1 MKKIIKLNIFK
12 LVIFVIT
19 LIGFV
24 SPVFA
29 SGSATVGF
37 SSNSTVSLGSNITV
51 SLSIS
56 NISDSNGGVSSF
68 EGNLVFDNEYLE
80 YVSGTGT
87 SSPYSFQINPSASYK
102 MAGLDTSLSNG
113 INKTTTIFTFVFK
126 AKKSGTTQITVSNAK
141 LNNNSERMNVTVNPK
156 SITIEGGSTSVKN
169 SDATLKSLS
178 VDGYTLS
185 PSFSANNT
193 SYSIKVPSNVSSI
206 NLSAIS
212 NSDKAKIEGIGNVS
226 LTGNVT
232 NVVVKV
238 TAEDGTVKSY
248 NIKIEREGSTVKSS
262 DATLKSLDVSGYTLI
277 PGFKSNVNTY
287 SIKVKNN
294 ITGLN
299 VKAIANSD
307 KASVSISGNKNWK
320 EGNNT
325 ITIKVT
331 AEDGSVNNYIVNVER
346 ESSESKKDDSKSSDN
361 YLKELTIQSSH
372 EIKPKFN
379 KSVMSYNITV
389 PYEVEKLNLNAITSE
404 KNAKVEI
411 TGNEKFK
418 VGELNVV
425 EIKVTAEDGS
435 VRIYSLNVTRSTTS
449 SKTGLK
455 NIEIKDVELSP
466 LFNSNTLEY
475 KAKVKGNKDKLDI
488 SATTIDSNSKF
499 EIIGNENLKVGHNNI
514 LIKVTDEQGFSSYYS
529 IDVEKEENKILGL
542 SPLQFGIIS
551 GIIGFLLLL
560 LLILLFKKKK
570 DKEEKTPNMPVIEV
584 KPEFNFG
591 SKNVSDDDVIHG
603 NYNQNS
609 SLAGNEPKKLESKIY
624 DADYEESIPY
634 DPYDDIVTKREIVDA
649 IHEATE
655 KKDTSKLNMLLKQ
668 DELNRIKK
676 ELKEKEES
684 ENKNRTNGGN

>member
-80 YVSGTGT
+80 YVSGTGA

-411 TGNEKFK
+411 IGNEKFK

-542 SPLQFGIIS
+542 SLLQFGIIS

>member
-37 SSNSTVSLGSNITV
+37 ISNSTVSLGSNITV

-156 SITIEGGSTSVKN
+156 SITIDGGSTSVKN

-178 VDGYTLS
+178 VDGYILS

-193 SYSIKVPSNVSSI
+193 SYSIKVPSNISSI

-226 LTGNVT
+226 LTSNVT

-248 NIKIEREGSTVKSS
+248 NIKIERESSTVKSS
-262 DATLKSLDVSGYTLI
+262 DATLKTLDVSGYTLI

-425 EIKVTAEDGS
+425 EIKVTAEDGT

-570 DKEEKTPNMPVIEV
+570 DKGEKTPNMPVIEV

-668 DELNRIKK
+668 DELNKIKK

>member
-37 SSNSTVSLGSNITV
+37 NSNSTVSLGSNITV

-141 LNNNSERMNVTVNPK
+141 LNNNSERMNVTANPK
-156 SITIEGGSTSVKN
+156 SITIDGGSTSVKN

-193 SYSIKVPSNVSSI
+193 SYSIKVPSNISSI

-226 LTGNVT
+226 LTSNVT

-248 NIKIEREGSTVKSS
+248 NIKIERESSTVKSS
-262 DATLKSLDVSGYTLI
+262 DATLKTLDVSGYTLI

-542 SPLQFGIIS
+542 STLQFGIIS

-570 DKEEKTPNMPVIEV
+570 DKGEKTPNMPVIEV

-668 DELNRIKK
+668 DELNKIKK

>member
-1 MKKIIKLNIFK
+1 M
-12 LVIFVIT
+12 
-19 LIGFV
+19 
-24 SPVFA
+24 
-29 SGSATVGF
+29 
-37 SSNSTVSLGSNITV
+37 
-51 SLSIS
+51 
-56 NISDSNGGVSSF
+56 
-68 EGNLVFDNEYLE
+68 VFDNEYLE

-238 TAEDGTVKSY
+238 IAEDGTVKSY
-248 NIKIEREGSTVKSS
+248 NIKIERESSTVKSS
-262 DATLKSLDVSGYTLI
+262 DATLKTLDVSGYTLI

>member
-655 KKDTSKLNMLLKQ
+655 KKDPSKLNMLLKQ

>member
-455 NIEIKDVELSP
+455 NIQIKDVELSP

>member
-248 NIKIEREGSTVKSS
+248 NIKIERESSTVKSS

-655 KKDTSKLNMLLKQ
+655 KKDPSKLNMLLKQ

>member
-37 SSNSTVSLGSNITV
+37 NSNSTVSLGSNITV

-248 NIKIEREGSTVKSS
+248 NIKIERESSTVKSS

>member
-37 SSNSTVSLGSNITV
+37 NSNSTVSLGSNITV

-156 SITIEGGSTSVKN
+156 SITIDGGSTSVKN

-178 VDGYTLS
+178 VDGYTLN

-193 SYSIKVPSNVSSI
+193 SYSIKVPLNISSI

-248 NIKIEREGSTVKSS
+248 NIKIERESSTVKSS
-262 DATLKSLDVSGYTLI
+262 DATLKTLDVSGYTLI

-325 ITIKVT
+325 ITIKVI

-570 DKEEKTPNMPVIEV
+570 DKGEKTPNMPVIEV

-668 DELNRIKK
+668 DELNKIKK

>member
-37 SSNSTVSLGSNITV
+37 NSNSTVSLGSNITV

-238 TAEDGTVKSY
+238 IAEDGTVKSY
-248 NIKIEREGSTVKSS
+248 NIKIERESSTVKSS
-262 DATLKSLDVSGYTLI
+262 DATLKTLDVSGYTLI

>member
-37 SSNSTVSLGSNITV
+37 NSNSTVSLGSNITV

-609 SLAGNEPKKLESKIY
+609 SLTGNEPKKLESKIY

>member
-37 SSNSTVSLGSNITV
+37 NSNSTVSLGSNITV

-156 SITIEGGSTSVKN
+156 SITIDGGSTSVKN

-248 NIKIEREGSTVKSS
+248 NIKIERESSTVKSS
-262 DATLKSLDVSGYTLI
+262 DATLKTLDVSGYTLI

-425 EIKVTAEDGS
+425 EIKVTAEDGT

-570 DKEEKTPNMPVIEV
+570 DKGEKTPNMPVIEV

-668 DELNRIKK
+668 DELNKIKK

>member
-37 SSNSTVSLGSNITV
+37 NSNSTVSLGSNITV

-156 SITIEGGSTSVKN
+156 SITIDGGSTSVKN

-193 SYSIKVPSNVSSI
+193 SYSIKVPSNISSI

-226 LTGNVT
+226 LTSNVT

-248 NIKIEREGSTVKSS
+248 NIKIERESSTVKSS
-262 DATLKSLDVSGYTLI
+262 DATLKILDVSGYTLI

-325 ITIKVT
+325 ITIKVI

-425 EIKVTAEDGS
+425 EIKVTAEDGT

-455 NIEIKDVELSP
+455 NIAIKDVELSP

-570 DKEEKTPNMPVIEV
+570 DKGEKTPNMPVIEV

-668 DELNRIKK
+668 DELNKIKK

>member
-37 SSNSTVSLGSNITV
+37 NSNSTVSLGSNITV

-570 DKEEKTPNMPVIEV
+570 DKGEKTPNMPVIEV

-655 KKDTSKLNMLLKQ
+655 KKDPSKLNMLLKQ

>member
-212 NSDKAKIEGIGNVS
+212 NSDKAKIEGIGNVY

-325 ITIKVT
+325 ITIKVI

-570 DKEEKTPNMPVIEV
+570 DKGEKTPNMPVIEV

-655 KKDTSKLNMLLKQ
+655 KKDPSKLNMLLKQ

>member
-37 SSNSTVSLGSNITV
+37 NSNSTVSLGSNITV

-141 LNNNSERMNVTVNPK
+141 LNNNSERMNVMVNPK
-156 SITIEGGSTSVKN
+156 SITIDGGSTSVKN

-178 VDGYTLS
+178 VDGYILS

-425 EIKVTAEDGS
+425 EIKVTAEDGT

-455 NIEIKDVELSP
+455 NIAIKDVELSP

-609 SLAGNEPKKLESKIY
+609 SLAGNEPKKLENKIY

-655 KKDTSKLNMLLKQ
+655 KKDPSKLNMLLKQ

>member
-29 SGSATVGF
+29 SGSATVEF
-37 SSNSTVSLGSNITV
+37 NSNSTVSLGSNITV

-156 SITIEGGSTSVKN
+156 SITIDGGSTSVKN

-248 NIKIEREGSTVKSS
+248 NIKIERESSTVKSS
-262 DATLKSLDVSGYTLI
+262 DATLKTLDVSGYTLI

-570 DKEEKTPNMPVIEV
+570 DKGEKTPNMPVIEV

-668 DELNRIKK
+668 DELNKIKK
-676 ELKEKEES
+676 ELKEKEEL

>member
-37 SSNSTVSLGSNITV
+37 ISNSTVSLGSNITV

-156 SITIEGGSTSVKN
+156 SITIDGGSTSVKN

-193 SYSIKVPSNVSSI
+193 SYSIKVPSNISSI

-226 LTGNVT
+226 LTSNVT

-248 NIKIEREGSTVKSS
+248 NIKIERESSTVKSS
-262 DATLKSLDVSGYTLI
+262 DATLKTLDVSGYTLI

-570 DKEEKTPNMPVIEV
+570 DKGEKTPNMPVIEV

-668 DELNRIKK
+668 DELNKIKK

>member
-37 SSNSTVSLGSNITV
+37 NSNSTVSLGSNITV

-156 SITIEGGSTSVKN
+156 SITIDGGSTSVKN

-193 SYSIKVPSNVSSI
+193 SYSIKVPSNISSI

-248 NIKIEREGSTVKSS
+248 NIKIERESSTVKSS
-262 DATLKSLDVSGYTLI
+262 DATLKTLDVSGYTLI

-404 KNAKVEI
+404 KNSKVEI

-542 SPLQFGIIS
+542 STLQFGIIS

-570 DKEEKTPNMPVIEV
+570 DKGEKTPNMPVIEV

-668 DELNRIKK
+668 DELNKIKK

-684 ENKNRTNGGN
+684 ENKNRINGGN

>member
-1 MKKIIKLNIFK
+1 MKRIIKLNIFK

-37 SSNSTVSLGSNITV
+37 NSNSTVSLGSNITV

-156 SITIEGGSTSVKN
+156 SITIEGGSTSVKD

-193 SYSIKVPSNVSSI
+193 SYSIKIPSNVSSI

-226 LTGNVT
+226 LTSNVT

>member
-1 MKKIIKLNIFK
+1 MKKVIRLNILK
-12 LVIFVIT
+12 IVIFVIT

-24 SPVFA
+24 SPTFA

-37 SSNSTVSLGSNITV
+37 SSNSTVSPENNITV

-68 EGNLVFDNEYLE
+68 EGNLVFDDEYLE

-87 SSPYSFQINPSASYK
+87 TSPYSFQINTSASYK

-113 INKTTTIFTFVFK
+113 INNTTTIFTFVFK
-126 AKKSGTTQITVSNAK
+126 AKKSGTTQITVANAK
-141 LNNNSERMNVTVNPK
+141 LNNTYERMNVTVNPK
-156 SITIEGGSTSVKN
+156 SITIDGGSTSVKSN
-169 SDATLKSLS
+169 DATLKLLS
-178 VDGYTLS
+178 VDGYTLNQ
-185 PSFSANNT
+185 SFSANNT
-193 SYSIKVPSNVSSI
+193 SYSIKVPSSVSSI
-206 NLSAIS
+206 NLLAIP
-212 NSDKAKIEGIGNVS
+212 NSDKAKIEGIGSIS
-226 LTGNVT
+226 LTDNVT

-238 TAEDGTVKSY
+238 TAEDGTVKNY
-248 NIKIEREGSTVKSS
+248 NIKIERENSPVKSS

-277 PGFKSNVNTY
+277 PGFKSNINTY
-287 SIKVKNN
+287 SIRVKNN

-299 VKAIANSD
+299 ITAIPNSD
-307 KASVSISGNKNWK
+307 KAKVEVFGNNGWK
-320 EGNNT
+320 EENNT

-346 ESSESKKDDSKSSDN
+346 ESSENKKDNSKSSDN

-379 KSVMSYNITV
+379 KSIMSYNITV
-389 PYEVEKLNLNAITSE
+389 PYEVEKLNLNAITSD
-404 KNAKVEI
+404 KNAKIEI
-411 TGNEKFK
+411 IKNEKFK

-435 VRIYSLNVTRSTTS
+435 IRIYSLNVTRSTTS
-449 SKTGLK
+449 SKTSLK
-455 NIEIKDVELSP
+455 NIEINDVELIP

-475 KAKVKGNKDKLDI
+475 KTKVKGNKDKLDI
-488 SATTIDSNSKF
+488 SVTTIDPNSKY

-514 LIKVTDEQGFSSYYS
+514 LIKVIDEQGFSSYYS

-542 SPLQFGIIS
+542 SPLQFGIVS

-560 LLILLFKKKK
+560 LLLLLLRKKKR
-570 DKEEKTPNMPVIEV
+570 KEEKTPSMPVIEV

-591 SKNVSDDDVIHG
+591 SKNISDDDVIHE
-603 NYNQNS
+603 NYNQNG
-609 SLAGNEPKKLESKIY
+609 SLPSNEPSELESKIY
-624 DADYEESIPY
+624 DADYEENIPY
-634 DPYDDIVTKREIVDA
+634 DLYDDIVTKREIVDA

-655 KKDTSKLNMLLKQ
+655 KKDPSKLNMLLKQ

-676 ELKEKEES
+676 ELKEKEEL
-684 ENKNRTNGGN
+684 ENKNRENGGN

>member
-37 SSNSTVSLGSNITV
+37 ISNSTVSLGSNITV

-156 SITIEGGSTSVKN
+156 SITIDGGSTSVKN

-193 SYSIKVPSNVSSI
+193 SYSIKVPSNISSI

-248 NIKIEREGSTVKSS
+248 NIKIERESSTVKSS
-262 DATLKSLDVSGYTLI
+262 DATLKTLDVSGYTLI

-570 DKEEKTPNMPVIEV
+570 DKGEKTPNMPVIEV

-668 DELNRIKK
+668 DELNKIKK

>member
-37 SSNSTVSLGSNITV
+37 NSNSTVSLGSNITV

-156 SITIEGGSTSVKN
+156 SITIDGGSTSVKN

-178 VDGYTLS
+178 VDGYTLN

-248 NIKIEREGSTVKSS
+248 NIKIERESSTVKSS
-262 DATLKSLDVSGYTLI
+262 DATLKTLDVSGYTLI

-455 NIEIKDVELSP
+455 NIAIKDVELSP

-570 DKEEKTPNMPVIEV
+570 DKGEKTPNMPVIEV

-668 DELNRIKK
+668 DELNKIKK

>member
-37 SSNSTVSLGSNITV
+37 NSNSTVSLGSNITV

-156 SITIEGGSTSVKN
+156 SITIDGGSTSVKN

-193 SYSIKVPSNVSSI
+193 SYSIKVPSNISSI

-226 LTGNVT
+226 LTSNVT

-248 NIKIEREGSTVKSS
+248 NIKIERESSTVKSS
-262 DATLKSLDVSGYTLI
+262 DATLKILDVSGYTLI

-325 ITIKVT
+325 ITIKVI

-425 EIKVTAEDGS
+425 EIKVTAEDGT

-455 NIEIKDVELSP
+455 NIAIKDVELSP

-570 DKEEKTPNMPVIEV
+570 DKGEKTPNMPVIEV
-584 KPEFNFG
+584 KPEFNFE

-668 DELNRIKK
+668 DELNKIKK

>member
-37 SSNSTVSLGSNITV
+37 NSNSTVSLGSNITV

-238 TAEDGTVKSY
+238 IAEDGTVKSY
-248 NIKIEREGSTVKSS
+248 NIKIERESSTVKSS
-262 DATLKSLDVSGYTLI
+262 DATLKTLDVSGYTLI

-584 KPEFNFG
+584 KPDFNFG

>member
-1 MKKIIKLNIFK
+1 MKKVIRLNILK
-12 LVIFVIT
+12 IVIFVIT

-24 SPVFA
+24 SPTFA

-37 SSNSTVSLGSNITV
+37 SSNSTVSPESNITV

-68 EGNLVFDNEYLE
+68 EGNLVFDDEYLE

-87 SSPYSFQINPSASYK
+87 TSPYSFQINTSASYK

-113 INKTTTIFTFVFK
+113 INNTTTIFTFVFK
-126 AKKSGTTQITVSNAK
+126 AKKSGTTQITVANAK

-156 SITIEGGSTSVKN
+156 SITIEGGSTSVKSN
-169 SDATLKSLS
+169 DATLKSLS
-178 VDGYTLS
+178 VDGYTLN

-193 SYSIKVPSNVSSI
+193 SYSIKVPSSVSSI

-212 NSDKAKIEGIGNVS
+212 NSDKAKIEGIGSIS

-238 TAEDGTVKSY
+238 IAEDGTVKNY
-248 NIKIEREGSTVKSS
+248 NIKIERENSPVKSS
-262 DATLKSLDVSGYTLI
+262 DTTLKFLDVSGYTLI
-277 PGFKSNVNTY
+277 PGFKSNINTY
-287 SIKVKNN
+287 SIKVNNN

-299 VKAIANSD
+299 VTAIPNYD
-307 KASVSISGNKNWK
+307 KAKVEVFGNNGWK

-346 ESSESKKDDSKSSDN
+346 ESSENKKDGSKSSDN

-379 KSVMSYNITV
+379 KSIMSYNITV
-389 PYEVEKLNLNAITSE
+389 PYEVEKLNLNATTSD
-404 KNAKVEI
+404 KNAKIEI
-411 TGNEKFK
+411 IGNEKFK

-435 VRIYSLNVTRSTTS
+435 IRIYSLNVTRSTTS

-455 NIEIKDVELSP
+455 NIEIKDAELSP

-475 KAKVKGNKDKLDI
+475 KTKVKGNKDKLDI
-488 SATTIDSNSKF
+488 SVTTIDPNSKY

-529 IDVEKEENKILGL
+529 IDVEKEEDKILGL

-560 LLILLFKKKK
+560 LLILLLKKKK
-570 DKEEKTPNMPVIEV
+570 KKEEKTPSMPVIEV

-591 SKNVSDDDVIHG
+591 SKNISDDDVIHG
-603 NYNQNS
+603 NYNQSS
-609 SLAGNEPKKLESKIY
+609 SLPSNEPNELESKIY
-624 DADYEESIPY
+624 DADYEENIPY

-655 KKDTSKLNMLLKQ
+655 KKDPSKLNMLLKQ

-676 ELKEKEES
+676 ELKEKEEL
-684 ENKNRTNGGN
+684 ENKNRENGGN

>member
-37 SSNSTVSLGSNITV
+37 NSNSTVSLGSNITV

-156 SITIEGGSTSVKN
+156 SITIDGGSTSVKN

-248 NIKIEREGSTVKSS
+248 NIKIERESSTVKSS
-262 DATLKSLDVSGYTLI
+262 DATLKTLDVSGYTLI

-455 NIEIKDVELSP
+455 NIAIKDVELSP

-570 DKEEKTPNMPVIEV
+570 DKGEKTPNMPVIEV

-668 DELNRIKK
+668 DELNKIKK

>member
-37 SSNSTVSLGSNITV
+37 NSNSTVSLGSNITV

-141 LNNNSERMNVTVNPK
+141 LNNNSERMNVTANPK
-156 SITIEGGSTSVKN
+156 SITIDGGSTSVKN

-193 SYSIKVPSNVSSI
+193 SYSIKVPSNISSI

-226 LTGNVT
+226 LTSNVT

-248 NIKIEREGSTVKSS
+248 NIKIERESSTVKSS
-262 DATLKSLDVSGYTLI
+262 DATLKTLDVSGYTLI

-455 NIEIKDVELSP
+455 NIEIKSEEREEILEKLRVLY
-466 LFNSNTLEY
+466 LNS
-475 KAKVKGNKDKLDI
+475 
-488 SATTIDSNSKF
+488 
-499 EIIGNENLKVGHNNI
+499 
-514 LIKVTDEQGFSSYYS
+514 
-529 IDVEKEENKILGL
+529 
-542 SPLQFGIIS
+542 
-551 GIIGFLLLL
+551 
-560 LLILLFKKKK
+560 
-570 DKEEKTPNMPVIEV
+570 
-584 KPEFNFG
+584 
-591 SKNVSDDDVIHG
+591 
-603 NYNQNS
+603 
-609 SLAGNEPKKLESKIY
+609 
-624 DADYEESIPY
+624 
-634 DPYDDIVTKREIVDA
+634 
-649 IHEATE
+649 
-655 KKDTSKLNMLLKQ
+655 
-668 DELNRIKK
+668 
-676 ELKEKEES
+676 
-684 ENKNRTNGGN
+684 

>member
-37 SSNSTVSLGSNITV
+37 NSNSTVSLGSNITV

-156 SITIEGGSTSVKN
+156 SITIDGGSTSVKN

-178 VDGYTLS
+178 VDGYTLN

-248 NIKIEREGSTVKSS
+248 NIKIERESSTVKSS
-262 DATLKSLDVSGYTLI
+262 DATLKTLDVSGYTLI

-325 ITIKVT
+325 ITIKVI

-455 NIEIKDVELSP
+455 NIAIKDVELSP

-570 DKEEKTPNMPVIEV
+570 DKGEKTPNMPVIEV

-668 DELNRIKK
+668 DELNKIKK

>member
-1 MKKIIKLNIFK
+1 MKKVIRLNILK
-12 LVIFVIT
+12 IVIFVIT

-24 SPVFA
+24 SPTFA
-29 SGSATVGF
+29 LGSATVGF
-37 SSNSTVSLGSNITV
+37 SSNSTVSPESNITV

-68 EGNLVFDNEYLE
+68 EGNLVFDDEYLE

-87 SSPYSFQINPSASYK
+87 TSPYSFQINTSASYK

-113 INKTTTIFTFVFK
+113 INNTTTIFTFVFK
-126 AKKSGTTQITVSNAK
+126 AKKSGTTQITVANAK

-156 SITIEGGSTSVKN
+156 SITIEGDSTSVKSN
-169 SDATLKSLS
+169 DATLKSLS
-178 VDGYTLS
+178 VDGYTLN

-193 SYSIKVPSNVSSI
+193 SYSIKVPSSVSSI

-212 NSDKAKIEGIGNVS
+212 NSNKAKIEGIGSIS

-238 TAEDGTVKSY
+238 IAEDGTVKNY
-248 NIKIEREGSTVKSS
+248 NIKIERENSPVKSS

-277 PGFKSNVNTY
+277 PGFKSNINTY

-294 ITGLN
+294 ITGLK
-299 VKAIANSD
+299 VTAIPNSD
-307 KASVSISGNKNWK
+307 KAKVEVFGNNGWK

-346 ESSESKKDDSKSSDN
+346 ESSENKKDGSKSSDN

-379 KSVMSYNITV
+379 KSIMSYNITV
-389 PYEVEKLNLNAITSE
+389 PYEVEKLNLNAITSD
-404 KNAKVEI
+404 KNAKIEI
-411 TGNEKFK
+411 IGNEKFK

-435 VRIYSLNVTRSTTS
+435 IRIYSLNVTRSTTS

-455 NIEIKDVELSP
+455 NIEIKDAELSP

-475 KAKVKGNKDKLDI
+475 KTKVKGNKDKLDI
-488 SATTIDSNSKF
+488 SVTTIDPNSKY
-499 EIIGNENLKVGHNNI
+499 EIIGNENLKAGHNNI

-542 SPLQFGIIS
+542 SPLQFGIVS

-560 LLILLFKKKK
+560 LLILLLKKKK
-570 DKEEKTPNMPVIEV
+570 KKEEKTPSMPVIEV

-591 SKNVSDDDVIHG
+591 SKNISDDDVIHG
-603 NYNQNS
+603 NYNQSS
-609 SLAGNEPKKLESKIY
+609 SLPSNEPNELESKIY
-624 DADYEESIPY
+624 DADYEENIPY

-655 KKDTSKLNMLLKQ
+655 KKDPSKLNMLLKQ

-676 ELKEKEES
+676 ELKEKEEL
-684 ENKNRTNGGN
+684 ENKNRENGGN

>member
-37 SSNSTVSLGSNITV
+37 SSNSTVSPESNITV

-68 EGNLVFDNEYLE
+68 EGNLVFDDEYLE

-87 SSPYSFQINPSASYK
+87 TSPYSFQINTSASYK

-113 INKTTTIFTFVFK
+113 INNTTTIFTFVFK
-126 AKKSGTTQITVSNAK
+126 AKKSGTTQITVANAK

-156 SITIEGGSTSVKN
+156 SITIEGDSTSVKSN
-169 SDATLKSLS
+169 DATLKSLS
-178 VDGYTLS
+178 VDGYTLN

-193 SYSIKVPSNVSSI
+193 SYSIKVPSSVSSI
-206 NLSAIS
+206 NLSAIA
-212 NSDKAKIEGIGNVS
+212 NSDKAKIEGIGNIS
-226 LTGNVT
+226 LTGNAT

-238 TAEDGTVKSY
+238 TAEDGTVKNY
-248 NIKIEREGSTVKSS
+248 NIKIERENSPVKSS

-277 PGFKSNVNTY
+277 PGFKSNINTY

-294 ITGLN
+294 ITGLK
-299 VKAIANSD
+299 VTAIPNSD
-307 KASVSISGNKNWK
+307 KAKVEVFGNNGWK

-346 ESSESKKDDSKSSDN
+346 ESSENKKDGSKSSDN

-379 KSVMSYNITV
+379 KSIMSYNITV
-389 PYEVEKLNLNAITSE
+389 PYEVEKLNLNAITSD
-404 KNAKVEI
+404 KNAKIEI
-411 TGNEKFK
+411 IGNEKFK

-435 VRIYSLNVTRSTTS
+435 IRIYSLNVTRSTTS

-455 NIEIKDVELSP
+455 NIEIKDAELSP

-475 KAKVKGNKDKLDI
+475 KTKVKGNKDKLDI
-488 SATTIDSNSKF
+488 SVTTIDPNSKY
-499 EIIGNENLKVGHNNI
+499 EIIGNENLKAGHNNI

-542 SPLQFGIIS
+542 SPLQFGIVS

-560 LLILLFKKKK
+560 LLILLLKKKK
-570 DKEEKTPNMPVIEV
+570 KKEEKTPSMPVIEV

-591 SKNVSDDDVIHG
+591 SKNISDDDVIHG
-603 NYNQNS
+603 NYNQSS
-609 SLAGNEPKKLESKIY
+609 SLPSNEPNELESKIY
-624 DADYEESIPY
+624 DADYEENIPY

-655 KKDTSKLNMLLKQ
+655 KKDPSKLNMLLKQ

-676 ELKEKEES
+676 ELKEKEEL
-684 ENKNRTNGGN
+684 ENKNRENGGN